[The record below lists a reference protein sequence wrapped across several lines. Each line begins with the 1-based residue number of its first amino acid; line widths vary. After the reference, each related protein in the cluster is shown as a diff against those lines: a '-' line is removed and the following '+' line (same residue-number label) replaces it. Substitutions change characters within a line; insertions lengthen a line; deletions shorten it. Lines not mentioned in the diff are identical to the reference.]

1 MPPTRTARLRR
12 PSFTPTLSR
21 DPRQGIANRPRPG
34 RVIWASWQKKVGG
47 RAGARLDLS
56 SVCAGRWLRAPL
68 QGLPP
73 AGGTYLDPLLRLR
86 KSRLGGRLRLQR
98 LKSFQTQSGT
108 SHLRSPACTRA
119 LGRRDEDG
127 RRRRRRRRRSAL
139 PAPSSPPAPPSPPR
153 PAPARRR
160 SRRREARCRRTP
172 LQLLPAPPGLRRAPS
187 PQRERAWRR
196 RELPL
201 SPPSLAAP
209 PPPPGGGCQLPS
221 KNNRE

>member
-1 MPPTRTARLRR
+1 M
-12 PSFTPTLSR
+12 
-21 DPRQGIANRPRPG
+21 
-34 RVIWASWQKKVGG
+34 
-47 RAGARLDLS
+47 
-56 SVCAGRWLRAPL
+56 CAGRRLWAPL

-127 RRRRRRRRRSAL
+127 RHRRRRRRSAL
-139 PAPSSPPAPPSPPR
+139 PAPSRPPSLPSLVR
-153 PAPARRR
+153 PAPAPRR

-172 LQLLPAPPGLRRAPS
+172 RLLFPAPPGLRRAPS
-187 PQRERAWRR
+187 PRRERARRR

-201 SPPSLAAP
+201 SPPSLAS
-209 PPPPGGGCQLPS
+209 PPPPGGRVS
-221 KNNRE
+221 ATD